1 VHKSVRTTKLDFR
14 KLNCFWLKRLHL
26 VAMFD
31 GPSAFADIAD
41 HPAQEFTTFEMSNN
55 PRTQFIGAVK
65 AITMIL
71 TIQIVLKSG
80 DATNRF
86 RLSLALANQL
96 LTKSRTA
103 RVILLPSKPH
113 FRMRGGGGYFGSN
126 SLFNANAPAFAGPLT
141 L

>member
-1 VHKSVRTTKLDFR
+1 MAAKGRQEQQFQHVGSSKSRCTNPSAPLNLDFR

-80 DATNRF
+80 DA
-86 RLSLALANQL
+86 
-96 LTKSRTA
+96 
-103 RVILLPSKPH
+103 
-113 FRMRGGGGYFGSN
+113 
-126 SLFNANAPAFAGPLT
+126 
-141 L
+141 